1 MYCTT
6 VQCIVYTAQ
15 ELTFPKGQFNSGG
28 VTEGGWI
35 TEVDRYGVEGA
46 AWLIACDPKDDEG
59 LRTAIKDLL
68 EHVPEEARTKG
79 KAAAVEI
86 RKLF

>member
-1 MYCTT
+1 
-6 VQCIVYTAQ
+6 
-15 ELTFPKGQFNSGG
+15 
-28 VTEGGWI
+28 
-35 TEVDRYGVEGA
+35 VEGA

-68 EHVPEEARTKG
+68 EHVPEEARAKG